1 MTREEL
7 YIKIGRIERLVE
19 ELALCYKHN
28 TIPSFSPNDDVFQ
41 CGNYAEEIYA
51 YLRTNEDFKMLIDC
65 CKINR
70 HYLYRFR
77 GNREGVGRSIG
88 TIGYCLRK
96 IHDLALSQ
104 IWAISRKDIDNCVY
118 YINSYE
124 GVCRN
129 SETGDLLPIPSTTK
143 GLSQNGAQQKGV
155 PAEFNT
161 PEAIDLLQK
170 VINDGFCDN
179 NYNWTKSKSLLAYFV
194 DRASEYL
201 GLGKGEYDGKLKT
214 SWKPFEILF
223 GIDGLSGAKKDYQRT
238 GTLPDGHSDID
249 LLFE

>member
-19 ELALCYKHN
+19 ELALCYKQN
-28 TIPSFSPNDDVFQ
+28 IIPSFSPNDDIFQ

-51 YLRTNEDFKMLIDC
+51 YLRTNDDFKMLIDC

-77 GNREGVGRSIG
+77 GSREGVGRSIG

-104 IWAISRKDIDNCVY
+104 IWAISKKDIDNCVY
-118 YINSYE
+118 YVNSYE

-129 SETGDLLPIPSTTK
+129 SETGDLLPIPSTIK
-143 GLSQNGAQQKGV
+143 GLSQNGTQQKGV
-155 PAEFNT
+155 PIEFNT
-161 PEAIDLLQK
+161 QEAIDLLQK
-170 VINDGFCDN
+170 VINNGFCDN
-179 NYNWTKSKSLLAYFV
+179 NYKWTKSKSLLAYFA

-223 GIDGLSGAKKDYQRT
+223 EMNGLSGAKKDYQRT
-238 GTLPDGHSDID
+238 GTLPDGYNTID
-249 LLFE
+249 QLFK